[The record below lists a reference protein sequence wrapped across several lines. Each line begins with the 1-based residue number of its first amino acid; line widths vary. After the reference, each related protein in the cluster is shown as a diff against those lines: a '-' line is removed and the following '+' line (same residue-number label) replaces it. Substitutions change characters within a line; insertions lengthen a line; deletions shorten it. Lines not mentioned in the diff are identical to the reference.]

1 MAETDSDRR
10 IAHAAVEA
18 AIRALVNTKLKT
30 QSESMLRTFLG
41 FKAIHRDGVQS
52 PVDTPVIKR
61 AVEELFTVLPTPDG
75 VPEKKFSGT
84 IALRGSQGRPVWLR
98 NDTYRGSFLDYAGPT
113 SPGRFM
119 FQGEDWRNPMQS
131 DAVDRVTDT
140 MSGPPY
146 AWPPRDALAAIA
158 LRNESLDP
166 ALAWPELMELARQR
180 FGLSSDEWEQVTS
193 PPALEIQP
201 FDGDPWDPAKLSRAL
216 QPPGAEK
223 AEKSEQQIEEL
234 PPHLASQVERV
245 LDTLAKHGRRAIVA
259 LAGVPGTSKSH
270 VARIAARAFASEGC
284 LREIQF
290 SPGYTYEEFMEGP
303 RYGKEMKVEVVAGAF
318 LELNQRALKDPGSQY
333 VFLIEELTRADLP
346 RVLGELLTYVEY
358 RDEDDLFTTM
368 YRRDEPT
375 RIAPNV
381 AILATYNPTDRSA
394 VNVDAALLR
403 RMRILDFPP
412 NMELLEEI
420 LTDNGVDPKVIAR
433 LVAMFEACREITGA
447 DRFDETMPFGH
458 AVFASVEDEP
468 GLHELWHQELKRML
482 VRPHAPRHELHDTII
497 ENYPWHASPSVTVVT
512 VVTAAQEATPQVGEQ
527 PAAAGE
533 GAGQPS
539 AQPSEESGGT

>member
-1 MAETDSDRR
+1 MADTDSSRR

-18 AIRALVNTKLKT
+18 ATRALVNTKLKT

-41 FKAIHRDGVQS
+41 FKAIHRDGIQS
-52 PVDTPVIKR
+52 TVDTPVIKR
-61 AVEELFTVLPTPDG
+61 AVEELFTVLPTPVG

-113 SPGRFM
+113 SPGRSM
-119 FQGEDWRNPMQS
+119 FQGEDWRNPMQD
-131 DAVDRVTDT
+131 DAVERVTET

-158 LRNESLDP
+158 LRNDPLDP
-166 ALAWPELMELARQR
+166 ALGWSQLMDLARKR
-180 FGLSSDEWEQVTS
+180 FGLSADEWEKLTS
-193 PPALEIQP
+193 PPALEVQP
-201 FDGDPWDPAKLSRAL
+201 FDGDPWDPVKLSRAL

-223 AEKSEQQIEEL
+223 AERSEKQIEEL
-234 PPHLASQVERV
+234 APHLASQVERV
-245 LDTLAKHGRRAIVA
+245 LDALAKHGQRAIVA

-303 RYGKEMKVEVVAGAF
+303 RYGNEMEVEVVAGAF
-318 LELNQRALKDPGSQY
+318 LELNGRALEDPGSQY
-333 VFLIEELTRADLP
+333 VFLIEEFTRADLP

-368 YRRDEPT
+368 YRRDEPS

-403 RMRILDFPP
+403 RMRVLDFPP
-412 NMELLEEI
+412 NMKLLGEI
-420 LTDNGVDPKVIAR
+420 LTENGVDPQVIGR
-433 LVAMFEACREITGA
+433 LVSMFDACRQVTGP
-447 DRFDETMPFGH
+447 DRFEETMPFGH

-482 VRPHAPRHELHDTII
+482 VRPHAPRHELYDTIV
-497 ENYPWHASPSVTVVT
+497 EHYPWHSSPSASVV
-512 VVTAAQEATPQVGEQ
+512 VPAQAATPQAEEE
-527 PAAAGE
+527 PASAGGNGAGE
-533 GAGQPS
+533 TSSP
-539 AQPSEESGGT
+539 PSEESAGS